1 VLAYTFDVM
10 SVAVQQVGI
19 SGPRHTTLAAVEMGS
34 ADA

>member
-1 VLAYTFDVM
+1 MDVS

-19 SGPRHTTLAAVEMGS
+19 SGPRHTTLAEVEIGG